1 MIEVSLVDLVLMIW
15 AGGATGLWLS
25 TRDELRGAKV
35 FIRAILEDEEIRNK
49 IVDEHKKFI
58 ARREA

>member
-35 FIRAILEDEEIRNK
+35 FIRAILEDEDIRNK
-49 IVDEHKKFI
+49 VLDEHKKFMD
-58 ARREA
+58 RREA

>member
-1 MIEVSLVDLVLMIW
+1 MIEVSLIDMVLLIW

-35 FIRAILEDEEIRNK
+35 FIRALLEDEDIRNK
-49 IVDEHKKFI
+49 IVADYKE
-58 ARREA
+58 RTES

>member
-49 IVDEHKKFI
+49 VLDEHKKFMD
-58 ARREA
+58 RREA

>member
-1 MIEVSLVDLVLMIW
+1 MIEVSLIDMVLLIW

-35 FIRAILEDEEIRNK
+35 FIRALLEDEEIRNK
-49 IVDEHKKFI
+49 IVADYKE
-58 ARREA
+58 RTES

>member
-1 MIEVSLVDLVLMIW
+1 MIEVSLIDMVLLIW

-35 FIRAILEDEEIRNK
+35 FIRALLEDEHIRNK
-49 IVDEHKKFI
+49 IVADYKE
-58 ARREA
+58 RTES

>member
-49 IVDEHKKFI
+49 IVDEHKKFTD
-58 ARREA
+58 RREA